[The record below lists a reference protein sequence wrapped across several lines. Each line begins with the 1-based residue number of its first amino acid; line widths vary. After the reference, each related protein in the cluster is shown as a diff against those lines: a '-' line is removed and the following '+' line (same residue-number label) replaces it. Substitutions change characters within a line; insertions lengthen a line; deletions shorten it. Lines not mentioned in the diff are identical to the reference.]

1 MPRLA
6 ASLIAGL
13 VILTGLAVLTNKLV
27 RADSLPNTGA
37 PQGFALTNVAEG
49 LIAPTAAQFAPDGRI
64 FVAEKGG
71 AVKIVKDGQVL
82 GQPFYTVPSVNDY
95 VDRGLLG
102 LALDPNFAANGYVYL
117 LYTHDNNPSNIAG
130 PKTGRLLR
138 VTANGDR
145 ALAGSEQ
152 VILGTNVGNSVQ
164 TSCLDFP
171 ASSDCLPADG
181 LSHAPGNVLFG
192 PDGKLYVTVGDAAG
206 YDDVDTNAL
215 DAQDIT
221 TLRGKVLRI
230 NPDGSGPSDNPY
242 YTGDPSDN
250 QSKVYA
256 SGVRNAFRMSIRP
269 SDGLVLLGDVGWNT
283 WEEINIVSRGA
294 NLGWPCYEGNDHQNG
309 TGMPGIGAYK
319 DQPFCRQ
326 MYANP
331 PPNLTPPLHY
341 YAHPPSSAVVSGV
354 FYTGDNY
361 PAAFKDNFFYGDYAK
376 NQISTLQLDAA
387 NNLVPNSVQTFA
399 SNAGGP
405 VQFFTG
411 PDGDVYY
418 IAINEGGIYH
428 ITYSTDNRAPSAFAA
443 ADKTYG
449 PSPLAVN
456 FTSSGSSD
464 PEGDELSFAWDFGDG
479 SPLSDDANPAHTF
492 AADGA
497 YTVTLTVT
505 DEFNNT
511 ATKTLTIHAG
521 QAAPDVTISSPTD
534 MAVASPDDVINF
546 AGSATDIT
554 DGVMPGSALRWQVTI
569 HHCPLESCHIH
580 NVQSLT
586 GNQGSFTF
594 PHHDGPFYIQ
604 ISLSVTN
611 SAGLTTTKS
620 VSVYPTGQAITHAMQ
635 FDGINDY
642 AQAAAPQDFRLQQ
655 FTAEAM
661 IKTLT
666 TDDWGSEIVSMGNN
680 WGLRVMPN
688 GNLQFSFNSNNTWQ
702 NLVASVN
709 LKDGLWHH
717 VAVTRSA
724 NAVKLYIDGAIRAQS
739 ENLNPIDYVY
749 GGNFVVGRHGDGDDH
764 FSFNGAIDE
773 VRVWSAPRTDAQI
786 EEYRTTTLPAAQAN
800 LLAYIPAEEGNG
812 LIAADSS
819 TIGAHNLTLINGA
832 NWTAGAPLS
841 EPDTTPPVTTI
852 PVTQIKDTFTG
863 TVIDP
868 EKWLVYDPASH
879 SQQND
884 SLSVTANTTASGYY
898 GIASKARYELKD
910 NALFVEVPQ
919 TTTPGTTAETQ
930 FIAEPN
936 ESNKIVIGVT
946 GNSLH
951 LRHRVDDVNSDVFI
965 PYDAAAMRWWQIRE
979 ADGTVYLETS
989 PDGLTWTTRRSFA
1002 KAFSLTSLEVILQA
1016 GTWQTVPNAGIARF
1030 DNLNT
1035 LPATEPVATLNH
1047 AISLNG
1053 TTGQAVISGGN
1064 HSHYAYQTL
1073 SLEAWVK
1080 VQATGTWGGEIAS
1093 NGNNYGLRVLPD
1105 GNLRFFIHTG
1115 NLVWQNYETADL
1127 NVKDNTWHHV
1137 AAVKDS
1143 TSVKIYVDGQLYQTF
1158 ASSEQISYTLGKDF
1172 VIGRHGDGSDDFNLT
1187 AEVDEVRVWSTARTA
1202 ADIQAN
1208 WQKELSEE
1216 GQSGL
1221 SAYWQFND
1229 GAGTAAADS
1238 SGGHPLALSPG
1249 IAWTTTGFPKQ

>member
-1 MPRLA
+1 MWRLGVA
-6 ASLIAGL
+6 LITSLC
-13 VILTGLAVLTNKLV
+13 ILAGLAVITGKLV

-37 PQGFALTNVAEG
+37 PGGFALTNVAAG
-49 LIAPTAAQFAPDGRI
+49 LIAPTAAQFTSDGRI

-82 GQPFYTVPSVNDY
+82 PQPFYTVPAVNDY

-117 LYTHDNNPSNIAG
+117 LYTYDNNPSNVAG

-138 VTANGDR
+138 ITANGNT
-145 ALAGSEQ
+145 AVAGSER
-152 VILGTNVGNSVQ
+152 VILGTNVGNSAQ

-171 ASSDCLPADG
+171 VTSDCLPADG

-192 PDGKLYVTVGDAAG
+192 PDGKLYISIGDAAG
-206 YDDVDTNAL
+206 YDDVDINAL
-215 DAQDIT
+215 GAQNLT

-230 NPDGSGPSDNPY
+230 NPDGTGPSDNPY
-242 YTGDPSDN
+242 YTGNPTDN

-283 WEEINIVSRGA
+283 WEEINVVTKGA
-294 NLGWPCYEGNDHQNG
+294 NLGWPCYEANDQQNG
-309 TGMPGIGAYK
+309 TGAPGIGAYK
-319 DQPFCRQ
+319 DQPFCKQ

-331 PPNLTPPLHY
+331 PQNLTAPLHY

-361 PAAFKDNFFYGDYAK
+361 PTTFKNNFFYGDYAK
-376 NQISTLQLDAA
+376 NQIYTLRLDAT
-387 NNLVPNSVQTFA
+387 NKLVPNSAQTFA

-411 PDGDVYY
+411 PGGDIYY

-428 ITYSTDNRAPSAFAA
+428 ITYSTANQAPSAFAA
-443 ADKTYG
+443 ANKTYG
-449 PSPLAVN
+449 PSPLAVA

-464 PEGDELSFAWDFGDG
+464 PEGDALSFAWNFGDG
-479 SPLSDDANPAHTF
+479 SPISDAANPNHTF
-492 AADGA
+492 TADGA

-505 DEFNNT
+505 DTFNNT
-511 ATKTLTIHAG
+511 ATKTLTVHAG
-521 QAAPDVTISSPTD
+521 QAAPDVVINTPTD
-534 MAVASPDDVINF
+534 MAVAEPDAIINF
-546 AGSATDIT
+546 AGSATDIN
-554 DGVMPGSALRWQVTI
+554 DGAMSGSALRWQVTI

-620 VSVYPTGQAITHAMQ
+620 VSVYPAGQAITHAMQ

-661 IKTLT
+661 VKTLT
-666 TDDWGSEIVSMGNN
+666 TDDWGSEIMSMGNN
-680 WGLRVMPN
+680 WGLRIMPN
-688 GNLQFSFNSNNTWQ
+688 GNLQFSFNSNYAWQ
-702 NLVASVN
+702 NLVANVN

-739 ENLNPIDYVY
+739 ENLNPIHYVY

-773 VRVWSAPRTDAQI
+773 VRVWSAPRTDGQI
-786 EEYRTTTLPAAQAN
+786 EEYRTTTLPAERVN
-800 LLAYIPAEEGNG
+800 LLAYITAEEGNG
-812 LIAADSS
+812 LVAADHSL
-819 TIGAHNLTLINGA
+819 TGAHNLTLMNGT

-841 EPDTTPPVTTI
+841 DPPSTPPVATV
-852 PVTQIKDTFTG
+852 PVTQLKDTFTG
-863 TVIDP
+863 AAIDP
-868 EKWLVYDPASH
+868 EKWIIYDPSR
-879 SQQND
+879 SQQNGA
-884 SLSVTANTTASGYY
+884 LSVTTNPSAPGYY

-910 NALFVEVPQ
+910 SALFVEVPQ
-919 TTTPGTTAETQ
+919 TTALGTTAETQ
-930 FIAEPN
+930 FIIEPN
-936 ESNKIVIGVT
+936 ESNKIHIGVT

-951 LRHRVDDVNSDVFI
+951 MRHRVNGVNSDVFI
-965 PYDAAAMRWWQIRE
+965 PYDATAMRWWQVRE
-979 ADGTVYLETS
+979 ANGIIYLETS
-989 PDGLTWTTRRSFA
+989 PDGRTWTARRSFA
-1002 KAFSLTSLEVILQA
+1002 KAFSLSALAVILQA
-1016 GTWQTVPNAGIARF
+1016 GTWQTVPNAGNARF

-1035 LPATEPVATLNH
+1035 LPASDPVPVPNR

-1053 TTGQAVISGGN
+1053 AAQATINGDD

-1073 SLEAWVK
+1073 TLETWVK
-1080 VQATGTWGGEIAS
+1080 ARATGVWGGEIIS
-1093 NGNNYGLRVLPD
+1093 NGNNYGLRLLPD
-1105 GNLRFFIHTG
+1105 GNLRFFIHIG
-1115 NLVWQNYETADL
+1115 NLVWRNYETTGL
-1127 NVKDNTWHHV
+1127 NVKDTAWHHI
-1137 AAVKDS
+1137 AAVKDG
-1143 TSVKIYVDGQLYQTF
+1143 TSVKIYVDGQLRQTF
-1158 ASSEQISYTLGKDF
+1158 ASTEQISYTLGKDF
-1172 VIGRHGDGSDDFNLT
+1172 VIGRHGDGSNDFNLT
-1187 AEVDEVRVWSTARTA
+1187 GEIDEVRVWNTARSS
-1202 ADIQAN
+1202 ADIAAY
-1208 WQKELSEE
+1208 WQKELPQ
-1216 GQSGL
+1216 GQAGL
-1221 SAYWQFND
+1221 SAYWQLND
-1229 GAGTAAADS
+1229 GVGTAAIDSS
-1238 SGGHPLALSPG
+1238 SGGHSLALNP
-1249 IAWTTTGFPKQ
+1249 AVTWTTTGFPRQ